1 MKMKKKL
8 AILFLA
14 AAILAGIW
22 YIYTHKKI
30 EITDITL
37 YGNVEIRQVDLSFQV
52 AGRIENMLKE
62 EGDSVEK
69 GELVAIMDDRDYKAD
84 LEKASA
90 ETARTKAISTNAL
103 SQYERQLPLCE
114 DNTVSKQDC
123 ESLLNTKDETK
134 AAYESAEASKKDAQ
148 NKFDYTKVYAPE
160 EGIITTRIQEPGAN
174 VTIGQPIYTLS
185 KNKPIWIRAY
195 VPETQLGN
203 IKYGMKAKVLTDSIN
218 PETGKNREYT
228 GWVGYISPV
237 AEFTPKTVQTEDLRT
252 DLVYRI
258 RVYVYD
264 IDKYLRQGM
273 PTTIKIKLNETETKE
288 IVE

>member
-14 AAILAGIW
+14 AAIIAGIW
-22 YIYTHKKI
+22 YIYTHKKV

-90 ETARTKAISTNAL
+90 ETARTKAISANAL

-134 AAYESAEASKKDAQ
+134 AANESAEASKKDAQ

-195 VPETQLGN
+195 VLETQLGN

>member
-8 AILFLA
+8 VILLLIITTVFA
-14 AAILAGIW
+14 VW
-22 YIYTHKKI
+22 YFYTHRKV
-30 EITDITL
+30 ENDILTL
-37 YGNVEIRQVDLSFQV
+37 FGNVEIRQVDLSFQV
-52 AGRIENMLKE
+52 AGRIESMLKE
-62 EGDSVEK
+62 EGDAVQK
-69 GELVAIMDDRDYKAD
+69 GELVALMDARDYKAELD
-84 LEKASA
+84 RNKA
-90 ETARTKAISTNAL
+90 EVGRTKALSANAL
-103 SQYERQLPLCE
+103 SQYERQLPLCN
-114 DNTVSKQDC
+114 DDTVSRQDC
-123 ESLLNTKDETK
+123 ETLLNTKDESK
-134 AAYESAEASKKDAQ
+134 ASYEAAVAAKQDAQ
-148 NKFDYTKVYAPE
+148 NKLDYTKVYAPE
-160 EGIITTRIQEPGAN
+160 AGIITTRIQEPGAN

-273 PTTIKIKLNETETKE
+273 PTTIKIDLKETEFKD